1 MTREEF
7 EKKFNEV
14 KKMEFWE
21 DTICNYKKISGS
33 FIQEFVKL
41 SKLSLNIKFN
51 SDDSLYK
58 YSQADIYSIKN
69 LKNSNLFFK
78 FAGKF
83 SDGFDSLFE
92 IDNISKKI
100 LNDLFK
106 KKLGIELEK
115 IVQRDCLVTCFTD
128 TNLNDEMWEKYADS
142 HSGFCQ
148 EYDLKE
154 LQREYI
160 EHNFFKNDNYTE
172 NICLV
177 IYGEELF
184 KASKYFP
191 LEYIEDIL
199 NIEIFQK
206 IIVPIIFFAAL
217 TKLEQFSF
225 ENEWRWFKL
234 FTHNLPNKPNFE
246 KVEND
251 LGMLREVIPPKAI
264 YLGKDIEG
272 ENKKEIIEICKSK
285 KIKVYQMV
293 EENGILKPI
302 PIEI

>member
-7 EKKFNEV
+7 KKKFNEV

-21 DTICNYKKISGS
+21 DTICNYKKISES

-41 SKLSLNIKFN
+41 SKSSLNIKFN
-51 SDDSLYK
+51 NNNSLYK
-58 YSQADIYSIKN
+58 YSRADIYSIEN

-83 SDGFDSLFE
+83 SDKFDSSFE
-92 IDNISKKI
+92 VDETYDQD
-100 LNDLFK
+100 LNTTFENT
-106 KKLGIELEK
+106 LGIKLDK
-115 IVQRDCLVTCFTD
+115 IVQRDCLVTCFTE
-128 TNLNDEMWEKYADS
+128 TNLNNEMWKEYAGC

-172 NICLV
+172 NICPV
-177 IYGEELF
+177 IYSEHVF
-184 KASKYFP
+184 QASEYFP
-191 LEYIEDIL
+191 IEYTGDISKIE
-199 NIEIFQK
+199 NFQK
-206 IIVPIIFFAAL
+206 IIVPVIFFATL
-217 TKLEQFSF
+217 TKLEEFSF

-234 FTHNLPNKPNFE
+234 FTQDLPDKRGFE
-246 KVEND
+246 KVGGN
-251 LGMLREVIPPKAI
+251 LGILREVIPPKAV
-264 YLGKDIEG
+264 YLGKRME
-272 ENKKEIIEICKSK
+272 EKNKKEIIEICKTK